1 MEKVIFMI
9 QWQIWLMLE
18 TTWTTWGM
26 ELDLWRVI
34 NSLMLLLNTSMMV
47 NGSMI
52 EEKDMANWSQNT
64 LNIQEVFIKTSI
76 TDMVFTVIKKEQFI
90 VEIGN
95 EVLNMVQVKSLIK
108 TVTYLQVISS
118 KTNKMGTVKWAI
130 QMELFS
136 MAFILTDD
144 ETGREGFILIR
155 ISLRSF
161 LVNGKMMCREEG
173 KELMWQLTGTQSK
186 GFGLKEELWW
196 IKSKN
201 QNTHQKIQF
210 KQLHGM
216 IFQTN
221 SKKNF

>member
-1 MEKVIFMI
+1 MAFIMEKVIFMI

-95 EVLNMVQVKSLIK
+95 EVLNMALVK
-108 TVTYLQVISS
+108 
-118 KTNKMGTVKWAI
+118 
-130 QMELFS
+130 
-136 MAFILTDD
+136 
-144 ETGREGFILIR
+144 
-155 ISLRSF
+155 
-161 LVNGKMMCREEG
+161 
-173 KELMWQLTGTQSK
+173 
-186 GFGLKEELWW
+186 
-196 IKSKN
+196 
-201 QNTHQKIQF
+201 
-210 KQLHGM
+210 
-216 IFQTN
+216 
-221 SKKNF
+221 